1 MMRTNVLASSSVQR
15 DRLYAGRLLERE
27 GAV

>member
-1 MMRTNVLASSSVQR
+1 MMRTNVLASSPVQGY
-15 DRLYAGRLLERE
+15 RLYAGRLLEKE